1 MIDYWLKFIVF
12 IYIGIELN
20 LNFVFNWLVIYV
32 IDRSILF
39 VDNLNL
45 KVI

>member
-20 LNFVFNWLVIYV
+20 LYFVFNWLVIYV